1 MYFAF
6 FSYLC
11 RGMMQH
17 KHRII
22 SLLLLLTIG
31 FYLGGS
37 TLFIHSHTIGGVK
50 VVHSHPF
57 SGTPASHTHSDS
69 SLQTISRLLNPDG
82 ITAEGI
88 AVECCEM
95 HITKEH
101 SILQGGDCTD
111 AVLTYGL
118 LRAPPALV

>member
-1 MYFAF
+1 
-6 FSYLC
+6 
-11 RGMMQH
+11 MMQH

-69 SLQTISRLLNPDG
+69 SLQTISRLLNPDS

-101 SILQGGDCTD
+101 SLTTEARY
-111 AVLTYGL
+111 AVIPHSIGL